1 MRSPD
6 TTQDTLFSYRML
18 EERISSNHP
27 LRKLRLLVDG
37 ILGSMHETFDKLY
50 ARNGRPGIPQSGC
63 CVRA

>member
-50 ARNGRPGIPQSGC
+50 ARNGRPG
-63 CVRA
+63 